1 MEIGVIGAGTMGRN
15 HVRIY
20 SELKDIG
27 KVYIYDVNGDAA
39 KRMGEQYGEGVI
51 VSDSM
56 DSLLEK
62 VDAVSICAPT
72 KYHFEIARKAV
83 EKGISCLIEKPICLT
98 SREGEK
104 LLKVINIKDD
114 LVVGVGHI
122 ERFNPIVKEIM
133 NLIISPKYMEI
144 RRHNPASSRITDAD
158 VVSDLMIHDIDLVWN
173 HFMNGISYELYSF
186 WDSDLCKA
194 ITRFGNCTVSLSAS
208 RIACKKI
215 RAIYIE
221 DDEFSIDGD
230 FMNQDIY
237 IYRKPQKYR
246 ENNSRYV
253 QENIIEKVLV
263 NKVEPLKE
271 ELKTFVKCVKEGK
284 QFPVT
289 AEQAVLNLRIVE
301 EIKEKGKLKNHEI
314 SQDRH
319 KTQEND
325 AGYMMQV

>member
-1 MEIGVIGAGTMGRN
+1 MDVGVIGVGTMGRN
-15 HVRIY
+15 HVRVY
-20 SELKDIG
+20 SELKDVDN
-27 KVYIYDVNGDAA
+27 VYIYDVNGDMA
-39 KRMGEQYGEGVI
+39 KRMSEQYGEGVI

-72 KYHFEIARKAV
+72 KHHFEIARKAV
-83 EKGISCLIEKPICLT
+83 EKGISCLIEKPISLT
-98 SREGEK
+98 SKEGEK
-104 LLKVINIKDD
+104 LLEDIKVKDD

-122 ERFNPIVKEIM
+122 ERFNPIVGEIKK
-133 NLIISPKYMEI
+133 LIRSPRYIEI

-173 HFMNGISYELYSF
+173 YFMNGISYEMYSF
-186 WDSDLCKA
+186 WNNDLCKA
-194 ITRFGNCTVSLSAS
+194 IARFGNCAVSLSAS

-215 RAIYIE
+215 RSIYVE
-221 DDEFSIDGD
+221 DEEFSIDGD
-230 FMNQDIY
+230 FMNQDVY

-271 ELKTFVKCVKEGK
+271 ELKTFVECVKEGK

-289 AEQAVLNLRIVE
+289 AEQGVSNLRIVE
-301 EIKEKGKLKNHEI
+301 VIKEKGK
-314 SQDRH
+314 
-319 KTQEND
+319 
-325 AGYMMQV
+325 